1 MNPKIGIT
9 GQNGFIGWHLSNSVK
24 YIHSNSFDIIP
35 FEKSYFRD
43 KIKLASFLKKC
54 NVIVHLAGA
63 NRRESEQEVYEENK
77 NLNFVLEEAI
87 KLVKFKGHLIF
98 ASSSQEKG
106 KSLYGKSKKESR
118 LSLEKCIKS
127 QGGIFTGL
135 IIPNVFGPFS
145 KPNYNSFIATFC
157 SKIIKNEKPTIFDDD
172 EIPLIYVD
180 NLVNRIMNFIE
191 SKGVGKKE
199 ILPDKILSVSN
210 ILKLLESFKIFY
222 LGNNKIPC
230 LNSDFELQLFN
241 TLSSYIDIE
250 KRYPVFL
257 NKNSDNRGFFSEI
270 IRCES
275 GGQFSYSTTLTGI
288 TRGNHFH
295 TRKVERFTIIQG
307 DAQIQLRKINSNK
320 VFNLKLNGETPS
332 YVDIPIWFT
341 HNITNI
347 GEEPLITLFWI
358 NEPYNEKDAD
368 TYFEKV

>member
-9 GQNGFIGWHLSNSVK
+9 GQNGFIGWHLSNSIK

-35 FEKSYFRD
+35 FEKSYFKD
-43 KIKLASFLKKC
+43 KIKLSTFIKKC
-54 NVIVHLAGA
+54 NIIVHLAGV
-63 NRRESEQEVYEENK
+63 NRMESDQEVYEENK
-77 NLNFVLEEAI
+77 SLNIVFEEAI
-87 KLVKFKGHLIF
+87 KIAKFKGHLIF
-98 ASSSQEKG
+98 ASSIQEKG
-106 KSLYGKSKKESR
+106 KSLYGKSKKETR
-118 LSLEKCIKS
+118 ILLEKCITN
-127 QGGIFTGL
+127 QGGIFTGI

-157 SKIIKNEKPTIFDDD
+157 SKIMRNEKPTIYDDD
-172 EIPLIYVD
+172 KVPLIFVG
-180 NLVNRIMNFIE
+180 NLVNRILNFILARE
-191 SKGVGKKE
+191 IGIKE
-199 ILPDKILSVSN
+199 ILPDKILNVSYV
-210 ILKLLESFKIFY
+210 LKLLKSFKSFY
-222 LGNNKIPC
+222 IKNNKIP
-230 LNSDFELQLFN
+230 LIDSDFKLQLFN
-241 TLSSYIDIE
+241 TFRSFIDIE

-257 NKNSDNRGFFSEI
+257 NKNTDNRGFFSEI

-275 GGQFSYSTTLTGI
+275 GGQFSYSTTLPGI

-320 VFNLKLNGETPS
+320 VFNLKLNGEAPS

-347 GEEPLITLFWI
+347 GKGPLITLFWI